1 MSSFYVGHS
10 TDAIEMRK
18 QFHIGDIIEVRILE
32 KFQLIIDSQFNYNMV
47 LIMNQWTLILNQ
59 SIFKELIRLHFSNIE
74 MNKICTFAA
83 PPLW

>member
-32 KFQLIIDSQFNYNMV
+32 KFQLIIDSQFNCNRV
-47 LIMNQWTLILNQ
+47 LIMNQ
-59 SIFKELIRLHFSNIE
+59 
-74 MNKICTFAA
+74 
-83 PPLW
+83 